1 MARLPFCLCGVRGG
15 DLTQRVESIMSGS
28 RRTELS
34 RLGWAVLMLGGVA
47 FIAAPV
53 VVGALTLR
61 SRALIDT
68 AGQEPGAPVVFEVAA
83 VRLNTSGQMAALFD
97 DLPGGRFV
105 AVNTTLRMLILDAYR
120 IPDRQLVDA
129 PDWTR
134 TERFDVNAKLERDAP
149 IVRGTAGERQLAL
162 RSLLAERFTLRVHR
176 ETRQVPMYALVMA
189 RADRR
194 PGPILKPS
202 SADCS
207 SEGMRKRTESAQA
220 GQPLPGMCGTRA
232 TDGRLQFGGLM
243 SDLARTLSGSA
254 EIGRNVIDQTGLT
267 GVWQFELRLGER
279 PQQRPPGLEPVAND
293 PNAPSLTSA
302 LQEQLG
308 LKLESI
314 QGPMEFLIV
323 DQVERLDRQDAIDPR
338 P

>member
-1 MARLPFCLCGVRGG
+1 MPRLPFCCCGVRDG
-15 DLTQRVESIMSGS
+15 DLERRIESIMSGS
-28 RRTELS
+28 RRPELT
-34 RLGWAVLMLGGVA
+34 RLGRAVLALVGVV

-61 SRALIDT
+61 SRAPIDT

-83 VRLNTSGQMAALFD
+83 VRLNKSGQIAAQFD

-134 TERFDVNAKLERDAP
+134 NERFDVNAKLEREAP
-149 IVRGTAGERQLAL
+149 IVRGTAGERQFAL

-189 RADRR
+189 RTDRK
-194 PGPILKPS
+194 PGSLLKPS
-202 SADCS
+202 VTDCS
-207 SEGMRKRTESAQA
+207 AEAMRARADAAQA
-220 GQPLPGMCGTRA
+220 GQPLPGICGTRA
-232 TDGRLQFGGLM
+232 TAGRLQFGGRM
-243 SDLARTLSGSA
+243 SDLARNLSGAA
-254 EIGRNVIDQTGLT
+254 EIGRNVVDQTGLT
-267 GVWQFELRLGER
+267 GVWQFELTLGGP
-279 PQQRPPGLEPVAND
+279 PQRAPGLEPVAND
-293 PNAPSLTSA
+293 PNAPSLITA

-323 DQVERLDRQDAIDPR
+323 DRIERLDRQD
-338 P
+338 